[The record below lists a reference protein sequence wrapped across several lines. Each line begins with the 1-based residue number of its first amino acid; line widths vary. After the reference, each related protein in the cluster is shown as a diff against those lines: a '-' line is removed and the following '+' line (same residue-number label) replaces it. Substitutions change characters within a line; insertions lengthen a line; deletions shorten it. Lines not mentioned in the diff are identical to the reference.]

1 MNCMKC
7 GVEIREDQVFC
18 PECLKVMEAYP
29 VAPGTHVHLPKR
41 PPRSAD
47 KKAKALT
54 HAEQIASLKKLIH
67 WLLVTLAV
75 MTAAVA
81 ILSLLLFYHIDTSE
95 PHPNIG
101 RNYTTAPR

>member
-29 VAPGTHVHLPKR
+29 IAPGTHVQLPKR
-41 PPRSAD
+41 PARTHD
-47 KKAKALT
+47 KRTKGLSP
-54 HAEQIASLKKLIH
+54 AEQIASQKKLIH
-67 WLLVTLAV
+67 WLLATLAV

-81 ILSLLLFYHIDTSE
+81 ILSMLLFHHITPPE
-95 PHPNIG
+95 PHPTTG
-101 RNYTTAPR
+101 RNYTTTPR

>member
-1 MNCMKC
+1 MKC
-7 GVEIREDQVFC
+7 GKEIQDGQVFC

-29 VAPGTHVHLPKR
+29 VAPGTHVQLPKR

-47 KKAKALT
+47 KKAKGMT
-54 HAEQIASLKKLIH
+54 TAEQIASLKKLIKV
-67 WLLVTLAV
+67 LLVTLAV
-75 MTAAVA
+75 MTTAVA
-81 ILSLLLFYHIDTSE
+81 ILSLLLFYHIDTTE